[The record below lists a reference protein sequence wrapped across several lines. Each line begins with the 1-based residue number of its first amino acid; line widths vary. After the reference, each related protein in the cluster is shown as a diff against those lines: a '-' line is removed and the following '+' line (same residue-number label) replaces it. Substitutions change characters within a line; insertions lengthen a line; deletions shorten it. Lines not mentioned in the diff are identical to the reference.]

1 MKNYQQNETHICKV
15 VLLGESS
22 VGKTSILSRFIN
34 DRFNKKEIATT
45 GAAYAT
51 KSIIFKDYNNQIIK
65 FEIWDTAGQEKYR
78 SLSKIFYKDASIAIL
93 VYDITKEKTFEEI
106 KNYWYP
112 QIKENSVEDISIKY
126 LIFIFL
132 FYLDK

>member
-34 DRFNKKEIATT
+34 DRFNKNEIATT

-51 KSIIFKDYNNQIIK
+51 KSIIFKDYNDQIIK